1 MRIFAGGACLLVLL
15 NAGSMALAD
24 EAPKADNTAQNH
36 GALENDSV
44 TAEKQKNYK
53 SDVKVLAR
61 LRRSIMDEKGL
72 SMDAQNVKI
81 LYSDGQVILRGPV
94 NSENEKSR
102 IEAVIKNCS
111 DVTSIKNELTVA
123 VKPH

>member
-15 NAGSMALAD
+15 NVGGMALAD

-36 GALENDSV
+36 GVLEKDSV
-44 TAEKQKNYK
+44 TAEKQKNYT

-102 IEAVIKNCS
+102 IEQVIKNCS
-111 DVTSIKNELTVA
+111 DVTSIKNELTIA
-123 VKPH
+123 AKPH